1 MAVQAAVPSHGGE
14 VLAVF
19 VKDANE
25 KLCAPASNFL
35 GMNCAGAGS
44 MELGFEK
51 VDGTLGETLVTLTVT
66 DADGVGFKRAA
77 QAVANAL
84 AGGHMA
90 GKYVKIADT
99 STGAFIHSDI
109 TAVASIA

>member
-66 DADGVGFKRAA
+66 DADGVGFKKE
-77 QAVANAL
+77 QL
-84 AGGHMA
+84 
-90 GKYVKIADT
+90 KQLQTLLPEDT
-99 STGAFIHSDI
+99 WQENT
-109 TAVASIA
+109 

>member
-1 MAVQAAVPSHGGE
+1 MAIQKAGPSHGGE

-19 VKDANE
+19 IKDANE
-25 KLCAPASNFL
+25 KVCAPASNFL

-51 VDGTLGETLVTLTVT
+51 LDGTLGETLVTLTVT

-84 AGGHMA
+84 AGGHRA
-90 GKYVKIADT
+90 GQYVKIADT
-99 STGAFIHSDI
+99 LRGTFIHRDI

>member
-19 VKDANE
+19 IKDANE
-25 KLCAPASNFL
+25 KFCAPASNFL

-51 VDGTLGETLVTLTVT
+51 IDGTLGESLITLTVT

-84 AGGHMA
+84 GGGYRAGQ
-90 GKYVKIADT
+90 YVKIADT
-99 STGAFIHSDI
+99 STGKFIHRDI
-109 TAVASIA
+109 LAVASVA

>member
-19 VKDANE
+19 IKDANE

-51 VDGTLGETLVTLTVT
+51 VDG
-66 DADGVGFKRAA
+66 DFS
-77 QAVANAL
+77 
-84 AGGHMA
+84 
-90 GKYVKIADT
+90 KIKDN
-99 STGAFIHSDI
+99 
-109 TAVASIA
+109 